1 MKLAL
6 FIGCAVLFFQE
17 IPFKATEDFDLKL
30 QYEFKQREQTPNNS
44 VRLNETVAEQQ
55 RRTSSSLLPYVG
67 IKLKLLKYLP
77 EEVKLKVTNN
87 LGNTVLS
94 KKVKQEDVIFI
105 NMGFTDDMKDRVT
118 AHEYT
123 VRFLDDDKKE
133 LSRILITVL
142 ADGSF
147 FVNNEKRGKF

>member
-6 FIGCAVLFFQE
+6 FIGCVALFFQE
-17 IPFKATEDFDLKL
+17 VPLKPKEEFDLKL
-30 QYEFKQREQTPNNS
+30 QYEFKQRDQDSRNS
-44 VRLNETVAEQQ
+44 VRLHETTAEQA
-55 RRTSSSLLPYVG
+55 RRTNTSLLPYVG
-67 IKLKLLKYLP
+67 IKLKLLNYVP
-77 EEVKLKVTNN
+77 EEVKVKVTDN
-87 LGNTVLS
+87 LGNVVLN
-94 KKVKQEDVIFI
+94 KKVKQDDVIFI

-118 AHEYT
+118 AFEYT

-133 LSRILITVL
+133 LSRILISVL

>member
-6 FIGCAVLFFQE
+6 FIGCVALFFQE
-17 IPFKATEDFDLKL
+17 VPLKPKEEFDLKL
-30 QYEFKQREQTPNNS
+30 QYEFKQRDQDSRNS
-44 VRLNETVAEQQ
+44 VRLNETTAEQA
-55 RRTSSSLLPYVG
+55 RRTNTSLLPYVG
-67 IKLKLLKYLP
+67 IKLKLLNYVP
-77 EEVKLKVTNN
+77 EEVKVKVTDN
-87 LGNTVLS
+87 LGNVVLN
-94 KKVKQEDVIFI
+94 KKVKQDEVIFI

-118 AHEYT
+118 AFEYT

-133 LSRILITVL
+133 LSRILISVL